1 MRVPKILAELYLPSE
16 IASGGLPAVVQ
27 RVENPTTIHE
37 DVGKIPGL
45 AQWVKDPA
53 LPELLCRSQLWLRS
67 GTAVRWG
74 VGRQLR
80 L

>member
-37 DVGKIPGL
+37 DAGSIPGL
-45 AQWVKDPA
+45 DQWVRD
-53 LPELLCRSQLWLRS
+53 LVLLQ
-67 GTAVRWG
+67 AVAQ
-74 VGRQLR
+74 VADVDQISDAVAVV
-80 L
+80 